1 MKKYIVFLIT
11 LVVSILTIKAEQASC
26 SGNDGVSYV
35 TVTTQSAASPGTN
48 FIVKGYGQYTNATCF
63 VTFKERGSDQEYS
76 LSIDIR
82 DGQGKGYKSSVNEYK
97 VCDLKVEVASFCR

>member
-11 LVVSILTIKAEQASC
+11 LVVSILSIKADQASC

-35 TVTTQSAASPGTN
+35 TVTTESAPSPGTN

-63 VTFKERGSDQEYS
+63 VTYNETGSNKEYS
-76 LSIDIR
+76 LTINIR
-82 DGQGKGYKSSVNEYK
+82 DGQGKGYTSCPEYK
-97 VCDLKVEVASFCR
+97 VCNLKVEVASFCR